1 MILLLFF
8 PYTYSKTCHKVFF
21 ATGSLYMKV
30 PGDSLE
36 SPDHLSCFVVP
47 PPEGEG
53 WEFMQVVHPTGSRSV
68 KGLRVNKMKPD
79 KEGRHPA
86 GL

>member
-21 ATGSLYMKV
+21 ATGSIHAIGVSHWLLI
-30 PGDSLE
+30 GND
-36 SPDHLSCFVVP
+36 
-47 PPEGEG
+47 
-53 WEFMQVVHPTGSRSV
+53 
-68 KGLRVNKMKPD
+68 LRVNKMKPD